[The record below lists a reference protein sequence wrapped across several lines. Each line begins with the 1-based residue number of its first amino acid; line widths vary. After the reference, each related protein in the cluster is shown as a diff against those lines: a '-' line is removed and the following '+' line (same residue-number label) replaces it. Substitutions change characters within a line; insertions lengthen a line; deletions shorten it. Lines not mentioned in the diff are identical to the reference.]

1 MFFLSYC
8 IFFET
13 FNLFVVFAV
22 FLLCSLP
29 CCFGCVT
36 GVFSCLVRFFRR
48 PNLTNVLLCWLIFF
62 AVLLILFL
70 MSYGACLLC
79 CFFSVVVLRDYACPN
94 MPPVTSLVPAH
105 PLFPAPCTILPLWVP
120 SNPCATICALLWR
133 AHVLVT
139 MVVFFCIFVCWL
151 PVLFVCVCVCLD
163 LLVCMCLCFVFAYV
177 SKVTLCA

>member
-79 CFFSVVVLRDYACPN
+79 CFFFCGCPPWLCVSKHAPRDLPC
-94 MPPVTSLVPAH
+94 
-105 PLFPAPCTILPLWVP
+105 PCTPTFSCPLYHTTP
-120 SNPCATICALLWR
+120 MSPKQPMCNHLRPPLTR
-133 AHVLVT
+133 ACTCHHDRVFLYFCVLVACT
-139 MVVFFCIFVCWL
+139 
-151 PVLFVCVCVCLD
+151 VCVRMCVFGLAGVYVSMFCVCLC
-163 LLVCMCLCFVFAYV
+163 V
-177 SKVTLCA
+177 